1 MWTLLLFGAA
11 SLMALTNAQGAPD
24 EPFTGPVGQYHIQTD
39 QGPERFFRFQTL
51 SGQYRREQRHLDGSV
66 TGTYGWVDPNGVL
79 RLFDY
84 VSDNQGYRIEQQR
97 LFKVGKPIDEFTY
110 LPTRGGEDL
119 AFGFEVHPLGDGV
132 DVVEVN
138 PRRSPSPQIPLV
150 TSPVRVGALTT
161 TFGSPA
167 NPVSKQ
173 SQASF
178 FTGLPV
184 VPVVPPPPRV
194 IVVEEPPAPE
204 PVVIGHTSNSLP
216 DPPAAPRRFV
226 IGAAANGD
234 EITRPVT
241 RNRPTVGAAAGG
253 RTSRPASPARSQTVI
268 GAARSRSSS
277 PSRPSTPSR
286 QRATT
291 PTNNNRGSG
300 IVIGLRHNNRKRR
313 SPFFF

>member
-1 MWTLLLFGAA
+1 M
-11 SLMALTNAQGAPD
+11 
-24 EPFTGPVGQYHIQTD
+24 
-39 QGPERFFRFQTL
+39 
-51 SGQYRREQRHLDGSV
+51 
-66 TGTYGWVDPNGVL
+66 
-79 RLFDY
+79 
-84 VSDNQGYRIEQQR
+84 
-97 LFKVGKPIDEFTY
+97 GKPIDEFTY

-204 PVVIGHTSNSLP
+204 PVILV
-216 DPPAAPRRFV
+216 
-226 IGAAANGD
+226 
-234 EITRPVT
+234 
-241 RNRPTVGAAAGG
+241 
-253 RTSRPASPARSQTVI
+253 
-268 GAARSRSSS
+268 
-277 PSRPSTPSR
+277 
-286 QRATT
+286 
-291 PTNNNRGSG
+291 
-300 IVIGLRHNNRKRR
+300 
-313 SPFFF
+313 FFMIINLSFQKS